1 MKKFLGVVILIA
13 GGALSLPMSAMFFD
27 GPATENYVLPI
38 AIGASVVLGII
49 VAQLL
54 PLAAAGASPG
64 KKALVGGL
72 WGLAGMA
79 IGLAFFWFA
88 LNGLTGA

>member
-1 MKKFLGVVILIA
+1 MKKFLGIVILIVA
-13 GGALSLPMSAMFFD
+13 GAMSLPTSAMFFD

-38 AIGASVVLGII
+38 AMGASVLLGVV
-49 VAQLL
+49 VAQVL
-54 PLAAAGASPG
+54 PLAAEGASRG
-64 KKALVGGL
+64 TKALVGGL

-79 IGLAFFWFA
+79 VGLAFFWFA